1 MVEERSR
8 GKEKEVGK
16 ERNRVLRAGGAELIN
31 YQMVFVP
38 QIPHHNPVLSF
49 PTTRQKAAIQK
60 QYVTKERTIKLYEYE
75 NGAVCAGSVVI
86 MPVYQ
91 SAKAA
96 VWGLN
101 FIDFRLAET

>member
-8 GKEKEVGK
+8 GEEKEVAK
-16 ERNRVLRAGGAELIN
+16 ERNRGLRAGGAELIN
-31 YQMVFVP
+31 YHIVFVL
-38 QIPHHNPVLSF
+38 QSPHHNPVLSF
-49 PTTRQKAAIQK
+49 PTTRQKAAIKK
-60 QYVTKERTIKLYEYE
+60 QYVTKERSIKIYEYE
-75 NGAVCAGSVVI
+75 NDAVCAGSVVI

-101 FIDFRLAET
+101 FIDFRLAEM